1 MNKDLASKL
10 IKIANKLDDIGY
22 FNEANS
28 LTKIAQSDFNYKM
41 FPSGDYAE
49 DIKNYKKIIK
59 LQQENSS
66 DYWRFND
73 LKSSATYFLN
83 GIKNSV
89 KYTPDRKEAF
99 LLQAKSI
106 RNEIYANL
114 DGEKLNNKLSNLLNY
129 YRIIDEKGKVLY
141 SYDELKN
148 HWDKYIQK
156 EFEIDN
162 IYIARW
168 LTNKFNMLILKIKNQ
183 NSQPKSNTNNT
194 NEKSETPQEKLS
206 RLFSFYRYKDENGK
220 VLYTQEELKNHWKK
234 YIEAQ
239 FNLND
244 KNISSLLDSE
254 FKKLI
259 SEIKKQNAQK

>member
-1 MNKDLASKL
+1 MNKYLASKL

-28 LTKIAQSDFNYKM
+28 LTKIAQSDFGYKM

-89 KYTPDRKEAF
+89 KYTPDQKEAF

-114 DGEKLNNKLSNLLNY
+114 DGEELNNKLDNLLTF
-129 YRIIDEKGKVLY
+129 YRIVDNNKNVLY
-141 SYDELKN
+141 TLEELRS
-148 HWDKYIQK
+148 HWYKYIQPK
-156 EFEIDN
+156 FDVTN
-162 IYIARW
+162 NTNGAKW
-168 LTNKFNMLILKIKNQ
+168 LTNKFNLLKLKIKNQ
-183 NSQPKSNTNNT
+183 PTN
-194 NEKSETPQEKLS
+194 
-206 RLFSFYRYKDENGK
+206 
-220 VLYTQEELKNHWKK
+220 KK
-234 YIEAQ
+234 T
-239 FNLND
+239 
-244 KNISSLLDSE
+244 
-254 FKKLI
+254 
-259 SEIKKQNAQK
+259 